1 MHVFEKYYLK
11 CCNVIIENEIMN
23 TGQFESVVLIY
34 LRLFKVNSTFP
45 DSHMLTEVES
55 TVAQSLR

>member
-1 MHVFEKYYLK
+1 MQVFEKYYLK
-11 CCNVIIENEIMN
+11 CCNAEIENEIMN

-45 DSHMLTEVES
+45 DSRMLAEVES
-55 TVAQSLR
+55 AVPQSLR